1 MPRCPESCRESKRR
15 ADPSS
20 ERGTDKSSQRAVADV
35 RHGSDNFRMNAQGP
49 QENFS
54 NGRTSRHQV
63 RTYAELQEQLH
74 RDLMAQH
81 PEWIDG
87 DGNCPTCESYDR
99 RLAELISSFQSAN
112 RKSMAQAA

>member
-1 MPRCPESCRESKRR
+1 MNTL
-15 ADPSS
+15 
-20 ERGTDKSSQRAVADV
+20 GT
-35 RHGSDNFRMNAQGP
+35 

-54 NGRTSRHQV
+54 NRRTNRHQI

-81 PEWIDG
+81 PEWIDA

-99 RLAELISSFQSAN
+99 RLAELIASFQSV
-112 RKSMAQAA
+112 RCKSIAQAA